1 MAATDE
7 RAADQGPALLG
18 GGLFIAAAKWFAA
31 GRAFLACTRGLDTR
45 IVLLGLPCRWCVEA
59 PFVEM
64 TTTTK
69 KKKRELGIHKYIWWN
84 IDDIYVANHGCLI

>member
-69 KKKRELGIHKYIWWN
+69 KKKENSVFISIFGGI
-84 IDDIYVANHGCLI
+84 